1 MLTFGKIIA
10 PFFLILCG
18 CTSDQAMEGDSR
30 EKQIHVD
37 KSEIGWTAT
46 GEFISAD
53 RSLIQIFNDFDK
65 PISFYPVISSREGEY
80 KEDDVFYRK
89 GVSRPFSG
97 KVITLSDQKKLL
109 SELIFYKGVPHGP
122 HRKFFI
128 NGATASETIYDHGVM
143 CGVHSKW
150 WENGRLKELEYWSGG
165 QYYGSKQWDKQGRL
179 LRQIRLPMEI
189 SHVVRD

>member
-30 EKQIHVD
+30 EKQVDVD
-37 KSEIGWTAT
+37 KLEIGWTAT
-46 GEFISAD
+46 GEFNSAD

-65 PISFYPVISSREGEY
+65 PISFYPVISSTAGEY
-80 KEDDVFYRK
+80 KEDDLFYRK

-97 KVITLSDQKKLL
+97 KVLNHGANNNLL
-109 SELIFYKGVPHGP
+109 SELMFYRGVPHGP

-128 NGATASETIYDHGVM
+128 NGAKAAEAIYDHGVM
-143 CGVHSKW
+143 CGVHYKW
-150 WENGRLKELEYWSGG
+150 WENGKVKEMEFWSGG
-165 QYYGSKQWDKQGRL
+165 QYYGLKQWDEQGRL

-189 SHVVRD
+189 SQVIQD